1 MMAVGIRKGSMTP
14 HLIESLYFAEIYRVL
29 ILTMTMESPI
39 ALLYSMIS
47 GRNPIVIMVV
57 PKPSPLWTAEPARTT
72 SITYKVDETDIFFPL
87 YRPDDTDRSFDQNI
101 QNYVH
106 SITEE
111 RNPL

>member
-57 PKPSPLWTAEPARTT
+57 PKPSALWTREPDRIT
-72 SITYKVDETDIFFPL
+72 SIAYRMDKTDIFFPL
-87 YRPDDTDRSFDQNI
+87 ATG
-101 QNYVH
+101 
-106 SITEE
+106 
-111 RNPL
+111 